1 MDKKRLTS
9 ENGKPIADN
18 QNIQTA
24 DVRGPAMLQDVW
36 YLEKLAHFDR
46 EVIPERR
53 MHAKG
58 SGAFGTFTVTHDIT
72 KYTRASIFSQV
83 GKKTD
88 CLVRFSTVAG
98 ERGAADA
105 EAQRSPRESLA
116 CVFHKKSSGKSSKLA
131 SSYSHSAA
139 SPVFMGDISGT
150 FVYHLWDMWA

>member
-24 DVRGPAMLQDVW
+24 GVRGPAMLQDVW

-72 KYTRASIFSQV
+72 NTPGPRSFRRWVKRPTVWSAS
-83 GKKTD
+83 
-88 CLVRFSTVAG
+88 R
-98 ERGAADA
+98 
-105 EAQRSPRESLA
+105 P
-116 CVFHKKSSGKSSKLA
+116 
-131 SSYSHSAA
+131 
-139 SPVFMGDISGT
+139 
-150 FVYHLWDMWA
+150 

>member
-1 MDKKRLTS
+1 MPTKTIGYGQEKTDLR
-9 ENGKPIADN
+9 NGKPIADN

-24 DVRGPAMLQDVW
+24 GVRGPAMLQDVW

-83 GKKTD
+83 GK
-88 CLVRFSTVAG
+88 RPTVW
-98 ERGAADA
+98 
-105 EAQRSPRESLA
+105 S
-116 CVFHKKSSGKSSKLA
+116 A
-131 SSYSHSAA
+131 SR
-139 SPVFMGDISGT
+139 P
-150 FVYHLWDMWA
+150 

>member
-72 KYTRASIFSQV
+72 KYTRASIFSQMRRL
-83 GKKTD
+83 TPWE
-88 CLVRFSTVAG
+88 RMITVPSVSSSSSSSDSMT
-98 ERGAADA
+98 RT
-105 EAQRSPRESLA
+105 P
-116 CVFHKKSSGKSSKLA
+116 FFFKSSTTDSL
-131 SSYSHSAA
+131 
-139 SPVFMGDISGT
+139 
-150 FVYHLWDMWA
+150 